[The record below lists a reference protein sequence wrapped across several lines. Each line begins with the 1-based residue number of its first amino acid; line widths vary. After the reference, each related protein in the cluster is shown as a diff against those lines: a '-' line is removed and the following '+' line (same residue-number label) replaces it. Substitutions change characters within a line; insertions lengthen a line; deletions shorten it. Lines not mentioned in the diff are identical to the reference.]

1 MEAPSYFFL
10 SVITLVWWEKLWG
23 LELLGELHEFEEMP
37 TISIFLFLSLNLGR
51 AKLVLL
57 IPKLLCK
64 ETSIGTSLV
73 VQWLRFCLPV
83 QGLWVWSLVREL
95 GSHMP
100 QSVVQN
106 NNNNNNNNICRN
118 TGSTN
123 YSRFILPI
131 THIPWNDALGIF
143 RKKIKQESP
152 GGENK
157 RGVKFFK
164 YFLVAWICWGWL
176 YFPPPNS
183 SWILSL
189 NTLSTFN
196 TILAL

>member
-1 MEAPSYFFL
+1 MNKTIKLFLFTIWATMEAPSCFFL
-10 SVITLVWWEKLWG
+10 SVISLVWWEKLWG
-23 LELLGELHEFEEMP
+23 LELLGELHEFEEVL

-73 VQWLRFCLPV
+73 VLWLRFHLPV

-100 QSVVQN
+100 RGAVKKNTQQTRS
-106 NNNNNNNNICRN
+106 IYRN
-118 TGSTN
+118 TN
-123 YSRFILPI
+123 YTKHSRFTLPI
-131 THIPWNDALGIF
+131 THIPWNDELGIF
-143 RKKIKQESP
+143 RRKIKQESP

-157 RGVKFFK
+157 RGV
-164 YFLVAWICWGWL
+164 
-176 YFPPPNS
+176 
-183 SWILSL
+183 
-189 NTLSTFN
+189 
-196 TILAL
+196 